1 MSLSLTLIFS
11 RGEFKLAGM
20 YIVDSDTNAVLLG
33 PLEQFLA
40 YKVTYQTSMAIA
52 KGYPILTRN
61 GDASHPLSGPLT
73 LYFAYHP
80 QSSHGTDLNLA
91 ASDKGDDK
99 IKVPRPANAFILYR
113 KDRHNKVVEENPG
126 MHNTIICKYRQLFGF
141 QTELTLLAI
150 LIGNLWAHEHS
161 KVKDM
166 YHAKATQ
173 MKEEHA
179 QKHPEYKYK
188 PRKSSEKK
196 RRMTK
201 KKAAAIAADV
211 IANPSPA
218 LINVARSLV
227 SQHKPAPLRSTAP
240 QHMKVS
246 NTPFLTAS
254 SADSCIRLSPTI
266 APVELWST
274 TSNPSTTFRA
284 RMPISRLSSTQ
295 TPQLVTPSA
304 RTLTPS
310 SALSGNCSRPV
321 SRYEFLLLTN
331 THVRLIAIARRCI
344 LSLALGPDKVCTR
357 KQAW

>member
-1 MSLSLTLIFS
+1 MS
-11 RGEFKLAGM
+11 E
-20 YIVDSDTNAVLLG
+20 
-33 PLEQFLA
+33 
-40 YKVTYQTSMAIA
+40 
-52 KGYPILTRN
+52 
-61 GDASHPLSGPLT
+61 
-73 LYFAYHP
+73 
-80 QSSHGTDLNLA
+80 
-91 ASDKGDDK
+91 
-99 IKVPRPANAFILYR
+99 
-113 KDRHNKVVEENPG
+113 KD
-126 MHNTIICKYRQLFGF
+126 
-141 QTELTLLAI
+141 
-150 LIGNLWAHEHS
+150 
-161 KVKDM
+161 
-166 YHAKATQ
+166 
-173 MKEEHA
+173 
-179 QKHPEYKYK
+179 QKHK

-196 RRMTK
+196 SRMTK
-201 KKAAAIAADV
+201 QKSAALAAGLIAK
-211 IANPSPA
+211 SSSA
-218 LINVARSLV
+218 LIDVARSFV
-227 SQHKPAPLRSTAP
+227 SQHKLAPRRSTVP

-304 RTLTPS
+304 RTLMPS

-344 LSLALGPDKVCTR
+344 LSLALGLDKVCTR